1 MDTDRIM
8 SRTKPLSAPE
18 RRDGDDYSITV
29 EHEDLHVVRVPDAEP
44 EGVAAP
50 HRLSDVQAAP
60 EIATRARYRWLSVS
74 LICSDALCLLT
85 ALITAYVI
93 RFGVEPPAA
102 NYALLTLV
110 GPVIWVGVFHAFRLY
125 SPHVL
130 SAAEEFRRTVSA
142 AFVGMVLLVV
152 TVFSIQAVIS
162 RAWIG
167 LTLLLA
173 LLLELATRR
182 AWHWYRGRLRSDG
195 RLTLRTLI
203 MGSQEESTR
212 VARTLGAPGSG
223 FHPLG
228 YIDVSSPLLAPS
240 RSGEAQV
247 KRLREVI
254 RGHGAECVFVASP
267 IIGDAQTLAV
277 AQAARLEGIEL
288 RVFAHLPFV
297 LSSRLTV
304 HTVGPDGVALAL
316 KPVRVSRTQAV
327 LKRAFDIFGSVIGL
341 VLFFPLLAAISIAI
355 KLTSPGPALFRQ
367 QRVTEGG
374 RMFDMYKFRTMRTD
388 TQEIEKAHGIDPSAP
403 FFKMRNDPRLTRV
416 GGLLRRLSLDELPQL
431 FNVLRGN
438 MSLVGPRALAANQV
452 AANLDLLAPRH
463 EVRAGVTGW
472 WQINGRSDVSLEEA
486 VRMDLFYIENW
497 SLALDLYILLKTIG
511 VVLRRRG
518 AY

>member
-1 MDTDRIM
+1 MNR
-8 SRTKPLSAPE
+8 SKPLAPPDE
-18 RRDGDDYSITV
+18 SLQAAGDSEITV
-29 EHEDLHVVRVPDAEP
+29 EHDGLQVSRVRDDKQESVAEASLPP
-44 EGVAAP
+44 EVSKGRGIGA
-50 HRLSDVQAAP
+50 Q
-60 EIATRARYRWLSVS
+60 ARYRWLSLSIV
-74 LICSDALCLLT
+74 CSDALCLLT
-85 ALITAYVI
+85 ALIVAHVI
-93 RFGVEPPAA
+93 RFGIEPPSP
-102 NYALLTLV
+102 NVTLLILI

-142 AFVGMVLLVV
+142 VFVGMVVLIV

-162 RAWIG
+162 RAWIV
-167 LTLLLA
+167 LTLILA
-173 LLLELATRR
+173 LISELASRW
-182 AWHWYRGRLRSDG
+182 AWHWYRGRLRWDG

-203 MGSQEESTR
+203 IGSREESAR
-212 VARTLGAPGSG
+212 VRRTLQTPGSG
-223 FHPLG
+223 FQPLG
-228 YIDVSSPLLAPS
+228 YIDVSSPSPAQS
-240 RSGEAQV
+240 DSGAAQV
-247 KRLREVI
+247 ERLRGLI
-254 RGHGAECVFVASP
+254 RGRGAECVFLASP
-267 IIGDAQTLAV
+267 IISDDQTLAV

-316 KPVRVSRTQAV
+316 KPVRVSRTQAL
-327 LKRAFDIFGSVIGL
+327 LKRGFDVVGAAIAL
-341 VLFFPLLAAISIAI
+341 VLFSPLLAAIAIAI
-355 KLTSPGPALFRQ
+355 KLTSPGPVLFRQ

-374 RMFDMYKFRTMRTD
+374 RLFDMYKFRTMTAD
-388 TQEIEKAHGIDPSAP
+388 TQRIERAHGIDPTAP
-403 FFKMRNDPRLTRV
+403 FFKMKDDPRLIRV
-416 GGLLRRLSLDELPQL
+416 GRLMRNLSLDELPQL

-438 MSLVGPRALAANQV
+438 MSLVGPRALAADQV

-497 SLALDLYILLKTIG
+497 SLALDLYILLRTVG

>member
-1 MDTDRIM
+1 MNR
-8 SRTKPLSAPE
+8 SKPLTAPE
-18 RRDGDDYSITV
+18 ESRRDAEDYEIAV
-29 EHEDLHVVRVPDAEP
+29 EHDGLRVARVPDGTQESVAESSLPP
-44 EGVAAP
+44 EASKVWGIGTQ
-50 HRLSDVQAAP
+50 S
-60 EIATRARYRWLSVS
+60 RYRWLSLS
-74 LICSDALCLLT
+74 LVCSDALCLLT
-85 ALITAYVI
+85 ALIVAHVI
-93 RFGVEPPAA
+93 RFGVEPPSA
-102 NYALLTLV
+102 NVTLLILI
-110 GPVIWVGVFHAFRLY
+110 GPVIWLSVFHAFRLY

-142 AFVGMVLLVV
+142 VFVGMVVLIV

-167 LTLLLA
+167 LTLILA
-173 LLLELATRR
+173 LVLELATRR
-182 AWHWYRGRLRSDG
+182 AWYWYRGRLRSDG

-203 MGSQEESTR
+203 IGSKEESTR

-223 FHPLG
+223 FHSLG
-228 YIDVSSPLLAPS
+228 YIDVSSPLLS
-240 RSGEAQV
+240 EKDSGAALV
-247 KRLREVI
+247 KRLRGVI
-254 RGHGAECVFVASP
+254 RGQGAECVFVASP
-267 IIGDAQTLAV
+267 TIGDDQTLAV

-316 KPVRVSRTQAV
+316 KPVHVSRTQAL
-327 LKRAFDIFGSVIGL
+327 LKRGFDVVGAAFGL
-341 VLFFPLLAAISIAI
+341 VLFSPLLAAIAIAI
-355 KLTSPGPALFRQ
+355 KLTSPGPVLFRQ

-374 RMFDMYKFRTMRTD
+374 RLFDMYKFRTMRTD
-388 TQEIEKAHGIDPSAP
+388 SQGIERAHGIDPSAP
-403 FFKMRNDPRLTRV
+403 FFKMKNDPRLTRV
-416 GGLLRRLSLDELPQL
+416 GRLLRNLSLDELPQL
-431 FNVLRGN
+431 LNVLRGN

-497 SLALDLYILLKTIG
+497 SLALDLYILLRTVG
-511 VVLRRRG
+511 VVLRGRG